1 MEKINMKIL
10 CIIDCQNDFITG
22 ALGSPETQAI
32 VPYVCEKIQTMYEA
46 SQFKRDKLNIPG
58 PDNKYL

>member
-1 MEKINMKIL
+1 MEGMPIKE
-10 CIIDCQNDFITG
+10 FIANTE
-22 ALGSPETQAI
+22 A
-32 VPYVCEKIQTMYEA
+32 YEKIQTMYEA